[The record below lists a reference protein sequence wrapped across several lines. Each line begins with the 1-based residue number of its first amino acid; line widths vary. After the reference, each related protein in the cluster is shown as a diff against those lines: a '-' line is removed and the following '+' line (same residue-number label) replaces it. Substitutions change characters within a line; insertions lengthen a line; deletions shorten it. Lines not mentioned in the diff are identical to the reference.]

1 MLPQEII
8 RRKRDGEALSEAEIG
23 FFVQGIAEESIGE
36 GQVAAFAMAVFHK
49 GMSEAE
55 TVALTRQMTRSGRI
69 LDWHHLDLPGPVLDK
84 HSTGGVGDKVSLI
97 LAPLVAAAGGF
108 VPMISGRG
116 LGHTGGTLDKLASI
130 PGYRTDLD
138 ATEFQQVVREVGCAI
153 IGPSADLAPADR
165 RLYAVRDVTATVES
179 LPLII
184 ASILSKKLAA
194 GLDGLVMDVKFG
206 SGAFA
211 ASRAMARKLAKGIV
225 AVGEDAGLKTAALIT
240 DMHQPLGRTAGNA
253 LEVAEALAF
262 LQGDGDRDPRLL
274 TVSLALAGEL
284 LALGGLASDAGEGRA
299 KAAARLADGSAR
311 EIFARMAT
319 ALGGPADFADRPG
332 DYLPKAAICRP
343 CPAPRA
349 GYIRCMDTRRIGL
362 VVLALGG
369 GRRDAAAAIDP
380 SVGLSEIRGLGHEAQ
395 RGEPLALVHAAD
407 EASCAAAIAALQ
419 GAVEIGDKAPPKT
432 PILRERIHSR
442 QDAETPTRKFE

>member
-1 MLPQEII
+1 
-8 RRKRDGEALSEAEIG
+8 
-23 FFVQGIAEESIGE
+23 
-36 GQVAAFAMAVFHK
+36 
-49 GMSEAE
+49 
-55 TVALTRQMTRSGRI
+55 
-69 LDWHHLDLPGPVLDK
+69 
-84 HSTGGVGDKVSLI
+84 
-97 LAPLVAAAGGF
+97 VAAAGGF

-138 ATEFQQVVREVGCAI
+138 AAEFRRIVREVGCAI

-211 ASRAMARKLAKGIV
+211 ASRALARKLAKGIV
-225 AVGEDAGLKTAALIT
+225 TVGEDSGLKTAALIT

-262 LQGDGDRDPRLL
+262 LQGAGDRDPRLL
-274 TVSLALAGEL
+274 TVTLGLAGEL
-284 LALGGLASDAGEGRA
+284 LALGGLASDAALGRA
-299 KAAARLADGSAR
+299 KAAAKLADGSAR
-311 EIFARMAT
+311 EIFARMVA
-319 ALGGPADFADRPG
+319 AQGGPADFADRPG
-332 DYLPKAAICRP
+332 AYLPKASVVRP

-349 GYIRCMDTRRIGL
+349 GFIRRMDTRRIGL
-362 VVLALGG
+362 AVLGLGG

-380 SVGLSEIRGLGHEAQ
+380 AVGLSEIRGLGHETQ

-407 EASCAAAIAALQ
+407 EAAGAAAIAALQ
-419 GAVEIGDKAPPKT
+419 GAMEIGDKAPPKT

-442 QDAETPTRKFE
+442 QQAETPTRKTE

>member
-1 MLPQEII
+1 M
-8 RRKRDGEALSEAEIG
+8 
-23 FFVQGIAEESIGE
+23 
-36 GQVAAFAMAVFHK
+36 
-49 GMSEAE
+49 
-55 TVALTRQMTRSGRI
+55 
-69 LDWHHLDLPGPVLDK
+69 LDK

-97 LAPLVAAAGGF
+97 LAPIVAAAGGF

-116 LGHTGGTLDKLASI
+116 LGHTGGTLDKLAAI

-138 ATEFQQVVREVGCAI
+138 AAQFQRVVREVGCAI

-211 ASRAMARKLAKGIV
+211 ASRTLARKLAKGIV

-262 LQGDGDRDPRLL
+262 LQGAEDRDPRLL
-274 TVSLALAGEL
+274 AVTLALAGEL
-284 LALGGLASDAGEGRA
+284 LALGGLASDAAAGPGEGCDQTRRRQRA
-299 KAAARLADGSAR
+299 GDLRPHGGGPGRPGRFRRSPGRLSAQGTRRPPLPRAAGGIHPSHGHPPDRPRRAGAGRRAARR
-311 EIFARMAT
+311 
-319 ALGGPADFADRPG
+319 GGGDRSRG
-332 DYLPKAAICRP
+332 RAQRD
-343 CPAPRA
+343 PRA
-349 GYIRCMDTRRIGL
+349 R
-362 VVLALGG
+362 
-369 GRRDAAAAIDP
+369 P
-380 SVGLSEIRGLGHEAQ
+380 
-395 RGEPLALVHAAD
+395 
-407 EASCAAAIAALQ
+407 
-419 GAVEIGDKAPPKT
+419 
-432 PILRERIHSR
+432 
-442 QDAETPTRKFE
+442 